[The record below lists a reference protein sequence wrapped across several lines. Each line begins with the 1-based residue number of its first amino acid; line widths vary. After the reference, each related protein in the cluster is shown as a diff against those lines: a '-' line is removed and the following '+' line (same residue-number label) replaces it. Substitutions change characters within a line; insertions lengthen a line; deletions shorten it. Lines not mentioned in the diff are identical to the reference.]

1 MTTINIGTAARRTTI
16 GALALL
22 LAACSPYGPVQ
33 TITWGEMLASM
44 VAFFIMAAAFT
55 IFIALFVDILRRHDL
70 AGGMKALWVLALVI
84 LPFVGSL
91 IYIAMRPRR
100 PVGELLPA
108 QKTEMSA
115 EEQFAELD
123 RLKATGKITDA
134 EYEEYRRMA
143 GR

>member
-1 MTTINIGTAARRTTI
+1 
-16 GALALL
+16 
-22 LAACSPYGPVQ
+22 
-33 TITWGEMLASM
+33 
-44 VAFFIMAAAFT
+44 MAAAFT
-55 IFIALFVDILRRHDL
+55 IFIALFVDIFRRHDL
-70 AGGMKALWVLALVI
+70 SGGAKALWVLALVI
-84 LPFVGSL
+84 LPLVGSL

-100 PVGELLPA
+100 PIGVLPS

-115 EEQFAELD
+115 DEEFAELD

>member
-1 MTTINIGTAARRTTI
+1 MTTLNIGTAARRTTI

-91 IYIAMRPRR
+91 IYIAMRPSELNAPR
-100 PVGELLPA
+100 PYTDTPRDYPLPPA
-108 QKTEMSA
+108 DSA
-115 EEQFAELD
+115 
-123 RLKATGKITDA
+123 G
-134 EYEEYRRMA
+134 
-143 GR
+143 

>member
-1 MTTINIGTAARRTTI
+1 MITFQIGMAARRTTI

-108 QKTEMSA
+108 QNTEMSA

>member
-1 MTTINIGTAARRTTI
+1 
-16 GALALL
+16 
-22 LAACSPYGPVQ
+22 
-33 TITWGEMLASM
+33 M

-108 QKTEMSA
+108 QNTEMSA

>member
-1 MTTINIGTAARRTTI
+1 MGIHLGPAARRAFI

-44 VAFFIMAAAFT
+44 AAFFIMFAAFVV
-55 IFIALFVDILRRHDL
+55 FIALFADILRSPAL
-70 AGGMKALWVLALVI
+70 SGGMKALWVLVLVI
-84 LPFVGSL
+84 LPLVGSL

-100 PVGELLPA
+100 ALVKMPEPD
-108 QKTEMSA
+108 TEMSA
-115 EEQFAELD
+115 AEQFAELD

>member
-1 MTTINIGTAARRTTI
+1 MTLPSGTAARRATL

-33 TITWGEMLASM
+33 TITWGEMLGAM
-44 VAFFIMAAAFT
+44 VAFFVMAAAFT

-108 QKTEMSA
+108 QNTEMSA

>member
-1 MTTINIGTAARRTTI
+1 MRMTLPIGTAARRATI

-33 TITWGEMLASM
+33 TITWGEMLGAM
-44 VAFFIMAAAFT
+44 AAFFVMAAAFT
-55 IFIALFVDILRRHDL
+55 IFIALFVDIFRRHDL
-70 AGGMKALWVLALVI
+70 SGGAKALWVLALVI
-84 LPFVGSL
+84 LPLIGSL
-91 IYIAMRPRR
+91 IYIAMRPRQ
-100 PVGELLPA
+100 PIGVLPS

-115 EEQFAELD
+115 DEQFAELD

>member
-1 MTTINIGTAARRTTI
+1 MDLRLGWAARRAFI

-33 TITWGEMLASM
+33 TITWGEMLAAM
-44 VAFFIMAAAFT
+44 VAFFMMFAAFV
-55 IFIALFVDILRRHDL
+55 IFIALFADILRSPAL
-70 AGGMKALWVLALVI
+70 SGGAKALWVLVLVI

-91 IYIAMRPRR
+91 IYIVMRPKR
-100 PVGELLPA
+100 PIVKLPD
-108 QKTEMSA
+108 QQTEMSA
-115 EEQFAELD
+115 AEQFAELD